1 MSDGGIDGVALAV
14 FLALFVLVTGI
25 GFFAARWRRADLDS
39 VDEWGLG
46 GRRFGSVI
54 TWFLLGG
61 DLYTAY
67 TFVAVPALV
76 FGAGA
81 IGFFALPYTILVFP
95 FVFVVMP
102 RLWSV
107 CHAKGYVTPADFVRG
122 RYSSRGL
129 ASAVAV
135 TGLLATMPYIA
146 LQLVGIQ
153 VVLKQM
159 GLNGEWPL
167 IIAFVVL
174 AFYTYQSGLRAPA
187 LIAIVKDTLIYITII
202 VAVIYI
208 PSKLGG
214 FDSIFSD
221 AAKALPKKDPPGALI
236 PTGADAQIAYASLAI
251 GSALALFL
259 YPHSLTATLS
269 ANSANVIRRNA
280 TILPAYT
287 FLLGLIALL
296 GYMAITAGI
305 QVDNPNQAV
314 PALFEKYFPGWF
326 EGFAFAAIAIG
337 ALVPSA
343 VMSIAAA
350 NLFSRNVYLEFLKP
364 DATEKEQSQV
374 AKIVSLVVKLGALLF
389 ILLVPTE
396 YAIDFQLLGGVWI
409 LQTVPAIIVGLYT
422 RWFDRRAL
430 LAGWAAGMVVG
441 TVIAASKSFKPA
453 PDFLG
458 TTAYTGMWAF
468 AVNIAVA
475 VLATIALRAAGAA
488 DDADETRPED
498 YEERGEGAPTAQ
510 ASAPM
515 PAAPGTR

>member
-1 MSDGGIDGVALAV
+1 MNDGGVDGAALAV
-14 FLALFVLVTGI
+14 FLVLFALVTVI
-25 GFFAARWRRADLDS
+25 GFVAARWNKADVDS

-46 GRRFGSVI
+46 GRRFGNII

-95 FVFVVMP
+95 FVFAVMP
-102 RLWSV
+102 RLWEI
-107 CHAKGYVTPADFVRG
+107 CHKGGYITPADFVRG
-122 RYSSRGL
+122 HYGSRTL
-129 ASAVAV
+129 ATLVAL

-146 LQLVGIQ
+146 LQLVGIE

-159 GLNGEWPL
+159 GIEGEWPL
-167 IIAFVVL
+167 FIAFAVL
-174 AFYTYQSGLRAPA
+174 ALYTYQAGLRAPA
-187 LIAIVKDTLIYITII
+187 LIAIVKDTLIYVTVI
-202 VAVIYI
+202 VAVVYI

-214 FDSIFSD
+214 FDAIFG
-221 AAKALPKKDPPGALI
+221 AAKEALPKKDPPGALI

-259 YPHSLTATLS
+259 YPHALTATLS
-269 ANSANVIRRNA
+269 AKSSDVIRRNA

-296 GYMAITAGI
+296 GYMAIAANI
-305 QVDNPNQAV
+305 QVDDPNQAV

-326 EGFAFAAIAIG
+326 EGFAFAAVAIG

-350 NLFSRNVYLEFLKP
+350 NLFARNVYREFLKP
-364 DATEKEQSQV
+364 DASDSEESRV
-374 AKIVSLVVKLGALLF
+374 ARITSLVVKLGALLF
-389 ILLVPTE
+389 IVLVPTE

-409 LQTVPAIIVGLYT
+409 LQTVPAIVLGLFT
-422 RWFDRRAL
+422 SWLDRRAL
-430 LAGWAAGMVVG
+430 IAGWAVGMVVG
-441 TVIAASKSFKPA
+441 TVIAASEGFKPT
-453 PDFLG
+453 PEILG
-458 TTAYTGMWAF
+458 TTIYTG
-468 AVNIAVA
+468 IVA
-475 VLATIALRAAGAA
+475 IALNLLVSVVLTALLPRDQAP
-488 DDADETRPED
+488 RPALAE
-498 YEERGEGAPTAQ
+498 
-510 ASAPM
+510 
-515 PAAPGTR
+515 PGTR